1 MLRQMDRLDVH
12 MVLVTVHELVVRL
25 VIARLP
31 GAHKRHIEMV
41 RHLVL
46 YVTMEP
52 MIAVR
57 VMGHSSGMRLGVALL
72 CWGGLLSL
80 SWLLRFG

>member
-1 MLRQMDRLDVH
+1 MLRQMDRFDVH
-12 MVLVTVHELVVRL
+12 MVLVAVPELVVRL

-31 GAHKRHIEMV
+31 GAHERHIVMV

-57 VMGHSSGMRLGVALL
+57 VMSHSSGMRLGVALL
-72 CWGGLLSL
+72 CWSGWLGLG
-80 SWLLRFG
+80 WLLRFG